1 VEHFYVNTNGDD
13 GDDDDDDDEG
23 SLLPET
29 GAFHLAASTEHRVVT
44 DSHMDGHTPTQ
55 GQSIE
60 SRCTWLKY
68 V

>member
-1 VEHFYVNTNGDD
+1 MERFYVNTNGDD
-13 GDDDDDDDEG
+13 GDDDDDEG

-44 DSHMDGHTPTQ
+44 DSHMDGHRPTQ

-60 SRCTWLKY
+60 SRCTWFEY